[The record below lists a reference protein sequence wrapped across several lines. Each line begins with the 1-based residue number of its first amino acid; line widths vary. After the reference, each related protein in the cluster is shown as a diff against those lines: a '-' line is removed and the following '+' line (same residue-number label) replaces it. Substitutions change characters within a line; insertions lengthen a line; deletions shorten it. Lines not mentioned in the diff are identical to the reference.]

1 MILLVVLFFIYK
13 KRRKTTINLLSLLLT
28 YLELIVIINFNR
40 DVVTISSDDS
50 INSERTPMKLNRT
63 QIENLRTLNAL
74 LSTLA

>member
-40 DVVTISSDDS
+40 DEVTISSDDS